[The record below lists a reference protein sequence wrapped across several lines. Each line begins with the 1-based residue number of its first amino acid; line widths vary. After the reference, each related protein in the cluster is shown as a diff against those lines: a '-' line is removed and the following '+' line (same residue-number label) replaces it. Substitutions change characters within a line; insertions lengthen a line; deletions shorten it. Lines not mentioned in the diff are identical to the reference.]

1 MKPTEILLD
10 LNDLKLG
17 RIVKKD
23 FEEVMVEISAKMIES
38 PAPRKGAE
46 TLPTAPFKGFETAP
60 KARETKFEPKFD
72 KAIETRKAAES
83 K

>member
-23 FEEVMVEISAKMIES
+23 FEEVIADISAIAPLKAYETL
-38 PAPRKGAE
+38 PRKAAE
-46 TLPTAPFKGFETAP
+46 TLPTAPKTYETKWAETAP
-60 KARETKFEPKFD
+60 KAF
-72 KAIETRKAAES
+72 ETRKAAES

>member
-23 FEEVMVEISAKMIES
+23 FEEAVVDISAKADS
-38 PAPRKGAE
+38 PAPFPWVKRDKGIETKGAE
-46 TLPTAPFKGFETAP
+46 TLPIAPAP
-60 KARETKFEPKFD
+60 KAIEKFEPKID
-72 KAIETRKAAES
+72 K
-83 K
+83 